1 MLSLFFDLKMKQGQ
15 RAELVTGIF
24 QQNVYFIAKAS

>member
-1 MLSLFFDLKMKQGQ
+1 MLRLFFDLKMKQGQ

-24 QQNVYFIAKAS
+24 QQNLCYIAKAS